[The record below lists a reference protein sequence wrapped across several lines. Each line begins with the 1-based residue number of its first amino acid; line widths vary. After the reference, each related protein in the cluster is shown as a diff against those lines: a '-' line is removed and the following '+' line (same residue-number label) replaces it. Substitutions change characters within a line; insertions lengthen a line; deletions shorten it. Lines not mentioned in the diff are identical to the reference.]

1 MRLDDKYR
9 PTCLSEVIGQD
20 KVIKKIELL
29 HSRGWGGRA
38 YWLAGGSGTGKT
50 TLARIV
56 ARSGAD
62 PLYIREVVARQLSPN
77 GLRDVVDSWRYIP
90 MAEKPGHALIVN
102 EAHGLSR
109 PVIELFL
116 DILENLPRN
125 VVVLFTTTIEGNDLF
140 EENLDSSPF
149 ASRCVDLRLAS
160 RGLCDLFAERAKS
173 IAQAEGLDGRPL
185 EAYVNLLKQCRN
197 NLRMALQQ
205 IEAGAML

>member
-1 MRLDDKYR
+1 MRLDEKYR
-9 PTCLSEVIGQD
+9 PTNLADVIGQE
-20 KVIKKIELL
+20 KVIRKIELL
-29 HSRGWGGRA
+29 QSRGWGGRA

-62 PLYIREVVARQLSPN
+62 PLYVREVVARQLSPN
-77 GLRDVVDSWRYIP
+77 GLRDIVDSWRYIP

-109 PVIELFL
+109 PIIELFL

-149 ASRCVDLRLAS
+149 ASRCIDLRLAS
-160 RGLCDLFAERAKS
+160 RGLCDLFAERAKC
-173 IAQAEGLDGRPL
+173 IAQAEGLDGKPIESYL
-185 EAYVNLLKQCRN
+185 NLLKQCRN